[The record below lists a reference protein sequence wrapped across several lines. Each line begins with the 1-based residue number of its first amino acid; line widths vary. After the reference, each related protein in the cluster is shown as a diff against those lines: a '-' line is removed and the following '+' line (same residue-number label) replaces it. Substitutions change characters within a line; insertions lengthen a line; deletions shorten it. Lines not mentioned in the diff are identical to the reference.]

1 MAVVFV
7 AAEGTERRVVYSA
20 SDLAA
25 AARCEYALL
34 RSFDA
39 RLGWGPEVSSD
50 DELLARTAQLGD
62 EHEQR
67 HLDELRAAD
76 HEHVA
81 VIGRPAY
88 TLAGLTAAAEAT
100 REAVDRRAPVI
111 YQAAMFD
118 GRFLGFADFLVLDGD
133 RYRLRDTKLARS
145 VKVEALLQLAAY
157 AHTLATDGVPVAP
170 EVELVLGDGAI
181 ASYRTD
187 ELLPIYLPRREALE
201 RLLDGHLAGGVAV
214 SWEDAEVRACFRC
227 PECAVQVRAHDD
239 LLLVAGM
246 RVSQRARLIDAGV
259 DTLHQL
265 AAHDG
270 PVPQLST
277 RTVKALTAQAR
288 LQVTDRVDGKPPY
301 EMLDAQPLM
310 VLPDA
315 NKGDLFF
322 DFEGDPL
329 WTVDGREWGLEYLWG
344 VLTATDEFTPYWA
357 HDRASERKA
366 LVDFLAMVRKRR
378 KRYPDMHV
386 YHYAAYEKSTLL
398 RLAGRY
404 GVGEHD
410 VDELLRNGILVDLYP
425 LVRKS
430 IRVGAESYSIKYLE
444 PLYMGNE
451 LRSGEVTTATDSI
464 TQYARFCELRD
475 AERPD
480 DAAIVLKEIEDYN
493 RYDCRSTRRLRD
505 WLMARAIE
513 SGVPPRGPQPVA
525 DGAAAEP
532 ADELERRLLKFAG
545 DGIDERTPEQTAV
558 AMVAAARG
566 YHKREDKPFW
576 WAHFDRVNNPIDEW
590 SDNTDVFVAESAVI
604 VTDWHQ
610 PPKARKPQRHVKL
623 VGELANGGLGR
634 EMFALYDPPAPEG
647 LADDPDRRA
656 FGSVT
661 VIECDNPEAP
671 TEAVVVERQPKNGGV
686 FDQLPFALTPGGPI
700 NTKPLQDSIADTAAM
715 VAAGL
720 PNLPADAV
728 TDILLRRAPRTVGGG
743 PLPRGG
749 DVADDMTGA
758 LLDLDSSY
766 LAVHGPP
773 GTGKTFTSAKVI
785 ARLVKEHGW
794 RVGVVA
800 QSHAVVENLLG
811 CVIEAGVDPDRVGK
825 KKAPDAPWRE
835 VDEKDYASFIAEH
848 DGCVIGGTAWDF
860 ANQGRVPRRALD
872 LLVVEEAGQYS
883 LANTIAVAPSARNL
897 MLLGDP
903 QQLPQVSQGTHPE
916 PVNESALGWLVA
928 GHHTLPE

>member
-301 EMLDAQPLM
+301 
-310 VLPDA
+310 
-315 NKGDLFF
+315 
-322 DFEGDPL
+322 
-329 WTVDGREWGLEYLWG
+329 
-344 VLTATDEFTPYWA
+344 
-357 HDRASERKA
+357 
-366 LVDFLAMVRKRR
+366 
-378 KRYPDMHV
+378 
-386 YHYAAYEKSTLL
+386 
-398 RLAGRY
+398 
-404 GVGEHD
+404 
-410 VDELLRNGILVDLYP
+410 
-425 LVRKS
+425 
-430 IRVGAESYSIKYLE
+430 
-444 PLYMGNE
+444 
-451 LRSGEVTTATDSI
+451 
-464 TQYARFCELRD
+464 
-475 AERPD
+475 
-480 DAAIVLKEIEDYN
+480 
-493 RYDCRSTRRLRD
+493 
-505 WLMARAIE
+505 
-513 SGVPPRGPQPVA
+513 
-525 DGAAAEP
+525 
-532 ADELERRLLKFAG
+532 
-545 DGIDERTPEQTAV
+545 
-558 AMVAAARG
+558 
-566 YHKREDKPFW
+566 
-576 WAHFDRVNNPIDEW
+576 
-590 SDNTDVFVAESAVI
+590 
-604 VTDWHQ
+604 
-610 PPKARKPQRHVKL
+610 
-623 VGELANGGLGR
+623 
-634 EMFALYDPPAPEG
+634 
-647 LADDPDRRA
+647 
-656 FGSVT
+656 
-661 VIECDNPEAP
+661 
-671 TEAVVVERQPKNGGV
+671 
-686 FDQLPFALTPGGPI
+686 
-700 NTKPLQDSIADTAAM
+700 
-715 VAAGL
+715 
-720 PNLPADAV
+720 
-728 TDILLRRAPRTVGGG
+728 
-743 PLPRGG
+743 
-749 DVADDMTGA
+749 
-758 LLDLDSSY
+758 
-766 LAVHGPP
+766 
-773 GTGKTFTSAKVI
+773 
-785 ARLVKEHGW
+785 
-794 RVGVVA
+794 
-800 QSHAVVENLLG
+800 
-811 CVIEAGVDPDRVGK
+811 
-825 KKAPDAPWRE
+825 
-835 VDEKDYASFIAEH
+835 
-848 DGCVIGGTAWDF
+848 
-860 ANQGRVPRRALD
+860 
-872 LLVVEEAGQYS
+872 
-883 LANTIAVAPSARNL
+883 
-897 MLLGDP
+897 
-903 QQLPQVSQGTHPE
+903 
-916 PVNESALGWLVA
+916 
-928 GHHTLPE
+928 